1 MKAWLLLAC
10 VLSQGAWA
18 LAPCQ
23 SNTAVGN
30 WCEIGIDAL
39 HPTQGGVGQIQVD
52 ETQATLAG
60 MSAKQL
66 DKLMIKKEI
75 PVVIAPDGS
84 YWLVDRHHLTKALWQ
99 QGVKDAR
106 VKVIGRLQDKANF
119 WSQMQNNHWAWLKDE
134 KGQPLTPEQLPTSID
149 KLPDYPYRTLAGLLQ
164 NAGYFRKDK
173 QVYFV
178 EFAWASWLG
187 KQMQWMP
194 VDSANMA
201 ARLQQAKRLACG
213 SDAKDL
219 PGYPGKQCSLNQSK
233 SAQ

>member
-10 VLSQGAWA
+10 VLSQSAWA

-23 SNTAVGN
+23 SDTAVGN

-66 DKLMIKKEI
+66 DKLMKKKEI

-194 VDSANMA
+194 VDNSNLA
-201 ARLQQAKRLACG
+201 ARLQQTKRLACG

>member
-23 SNTAVGN
+23 SDTAVGN

-66 DKLMIKKEI
+66 DKLMKKKEI

-134 KGQPLTPEQLPTSID
+134 KGQPLTPEQLPTRID

-194 VDSANMA
+194 VDNSNLA

-213 SDAKDL
+213 SDASDL

>member
-66 DKLMIKKEI
+66 DKFMKKKEI

-134 KGQPLTPEQLPTSID
+134 KGQPLTPEQLPSSID

-194 VDSANMA
+194 VDRANLA

>member
-10 VLSQGAWA
+10 VLSQSAWA

-23 SNTAVGN
+23 SDTAVGN

-39 HPTQGGVGQIQVD
+39 HPTQGGVGQMQVD

-66 DKLMIKKEI
+66 DKLMKKKEI

-194 VDSANMA
+194 VDNSNLA

-213 SDAKDL
+213 SDASDL

>member
-23 SNTAVGN
+23 SDTAVGN

-66 DKLMIKKEI
+66 DKLMKKKEI

-194 VDSANMA
+194 VDNSNLA

-213 SDAKDL
+213 SDANDL

>member
-23 SNTAVGN
+23 SDTAVGN

-66 DKLMIKKEI
+66 DKLMKKKEI
-75 PVVIAPDGS
+75 PVVIAPDGG

-134 KGQPLTPEQLPTSID
+134 KGQPLTPEQLPTRID
-149 KLPDYPYRTLAGLLQ
+149 QLPDYPYRTLAGLLQ
-164 NAGYFRKDK
+164 DAGYFRKDK

-194 VDSANMA
+194 VDNSNLA

-213 SDAKDL
+213 SDASDL

>member
-1 MKAWLLLAC
+1 MKAWLLLAG

-23 SNTAVGN
+23 SDTAVGN

-66 DKLMIKKEI
+66 DKLMKKKEI

-164 NAGYFRKDK
+164 DAGYFRKDK

-194 VDSANMA
+194 VDNSNLA

-213 SDAKDL
+213 SDASDL

>member
-23 SNTAVGN
+23 SDTAVGN

-66 DKLMIKKEI
+66 DKLMKKKEI

-194 VDSANMA
+194 VDSTNLA

-213 SDAKDL
+213 SDASDL
-219 PGYPGKQCSLNQSK
+219 PGYPGKQCSL
-233 SAQ
+233 

>member
-23 SNTAVGN
+23 SDTAVGN

-39 HPTQGGVGQIQVD
+39 RPTQGGVGQIQVD

-66 DKLMIKKEI
+66 DKLMKKKEI

-194 VDSANMA
+194 VDSANLA

-213 SDAKDL
+213 SDAKEL

-233 SAQ
+233 SVQ

>member
-23 SNTAVGN
+23 SDTAVGN

-66 DKLMIKKEI
+66 DKLMKKKEI
-75 PVVIAPDGS
+75 PVVIAPDGG

-134 KGQPLTPEQLPTSID
+134 KGQPLTPEQLPTRID
-149 KLPDYPYRTLAGLLQ
+149 LLPDYPYRTLAGLLQ
-164 NAGYFRKDK
+164 DAGYFRKDK

-194 VDSANMA
+194 VDNSNLA

-213 SDAKDL
+213 SDASDL

>member
-23 SNTAVGN
+23 RETAVGN

-66 DKLMIKKEI
+66 DKLMKKKEI
-75 PVVIAPDGS
+75 PVVIAPDGG

-99 QGVKDAR
+99 QGVTEAR
-106 VKVIGRLQDKANF
+106 VKVIGRLQDKDNF

-134 KGQPLTPEQLPTSID
+134 KGQPLTPEQLPTRID
-149 KLPDYPYRTLAGLLQ
+149 KLSDYPYRTLAGLLQ
-164 NAGYFRKDK
+164 DAGYFSKDK

-194 VDSANMA
+194 VDSANLA

-219 PGYPGKQCSLNQSK
+219 PGYPGKQCSQSK
-233 SAQ
+233 TVQ

>member
-23 SNTAVGN
+23 SDTAVGN

-66 DKLMIKKEI
+66 DKLMKKKEI
-75 PVVIAPDGS
+75 PVVIAPDSS

-134 KGQPLTPEQLPTSID
+134 KGQPLTPEQLPTRID

-173 QVYFV
+173 RVYFV

-187 KQMQWMP
+187 KQMQWVP
-194 VDSANMA
+194 VDSANLA

-213 SDAKDL
+213 SDAKEL

-233 SAQ
+233 SAH

>member
-23 SNTAVGN
+23 SDTAVGN

-39 HPTQGGVGQIQVD
+39 HPTQVGVGQIQVD

-66 DKLMIKKEI
+66 DKLMKKKEI

-106 VKVIGRLQDKANF
+106 VKVIGRLQDKAHF

-194 VDSANMA
+194 VDSANLA

>member
-23 SNTAVGN
+23 SDTAVGN

-66 DKLMIKKEI
+66 DKLMKKKEI

-134 KGQPLTPEQLPTSID
+134 KGQPLTPEQLPTRID

-173 QVYFV
+173 RVYFV

-187 KQMQWMP
+187 KQMQWVP
-194 VDSANMA
+194 VDSANLA

-213 SDAKDL
+213 SDAKEL

>member
-1 MKAWLLLAC
+1 MKAGLLLAC
-10 VLSQGAWA
+10 LLSQGAWA

-23 SNTAVGN
+23 SDTAVGS

-66 DKLMIKKEI
+66 DKLMKKKEI
-75 PVVIAPDGS
+75 PVVIAPDGG

-119 WSQMQNNHWAWLKDE
+119 WSQMQNNHWAWLRDE
-134 KGQPLTPEQLPTSID
+134 KGQPLTPEQLPSRID
-149 KLPDYPYRTLAGLLQ
+149 QLPDYPYRTLAGLLQ
-164 NAGYFRKDK
+164 NAGYFSKER

-187 KQMQWMP
+187 KQMQWLP
-194 VDSANMA
+194 VDSANLA

-213 SDAKDL
+213 SDAREL
-219 PGYPGKQCSLNQSK
+219 PGYPGKQCTLNKSK
-233 SAQ
+233 TVQ

>member
-23 SNTAVGN
+23 SDTAVGN

-66 DKLMIKKEI
+66 DKLMKKKEI

-164 NAGYFRKDK
+164 DAGYFRKDK

-194 VDSANMA
+194 VDSTNLA

-213 SDAKDL
+213 SDASDL

>member
-23 SNTAVGN
+23 SDTAVGN

-66 DKLMIKKEI
+66 DKLMKKKEI

-164 NAGYFRKDK
+164 DAGYFRKDK

-194 VDSANMA
+194 VDNSNLA

-213 SDAKDL
+213 SDASDL

>member
-10 VLSQGAWA
+10 VLSQSAWA

-23 SNTAVGN
+23 SDTAVGN

-66 DKLMIKKEI
+66 DKLMKKKEI
-75 PVVIAPDGS
+75 PVVIAPDGG

-134 KGQPLTPEQLPTSID
+134 KGQPLTPEQLPTRID
-149 KLPDYPYRTLAGLLQ
+149 QLPDYPYRTLAGLLQ
-164 NAGYFRKDK
+164 DAGYFHKDK

-194 VDSANMA
+194 VDNSNLA

-213 SDAKDL
+213 SDASDL

>member
-23 SNTAVGN
+23 SDTAVGN

-66 DKLMIKKEI
+66 DKLMKKKEI

-194 VDSANMA
+194 VDSANLA
-201 ARLQQAKRLACG
+201 ASLQQAKRLACG

>member
-10 VLSQGAWA
+10 MLSQGAWA

-23 SNTAVGN
+23 SDTAVGN

-39 HPTQGGVGQIQVD
+39 HPTQGGVGQMQVD

-66 DKLMIKKEI
+66 DKLMKKKEI

-134 KGQPLTPEQLPTSID
+134 KGQPLTPEQLPSSID

-194 VDSANMA
+194 VDNSNLA

-213 SDAKDL
+213 SDAKEL

>member
-10 VLSQGAWA
+10 VLSQSAWA

-23 SNTAVGN
+23 SDTAVGN

-52 ETQATLAG
+52 ETQATMAG

-66 DKLMIKKEI
+66 DKLMKKKEI

-194 VDSANMA
+194 VDNSNLA

-213 SDAKDL
+213 SDASDL

>member
-10 VLSQGAWA
+10 VLSQSAWA

-23 SNTAVGN
+23 SDTAVGN

-66 DKLMIKKEI
+66 DKLMKKKEI

-164 NAGYFRKDK
+164 DAGYFRKDK

-194 VDSANMA
+194 VDNSNLT

-213 SDAKDL
+213 SDASDL

>member
-23 SNTAVGN
+23 SDTAVGN

-66 DKLMIKKEI
+66 DKLMKKKEI

-134 KGQPLTPEQLPTSID
+134 KGQPLTPEQLPSSID

-194 VDSANMA
+194 VDSANLA
-201 ARLQQAKRLACG
+201 VRLQQAKRLACG

>member
-23 SNTAVGN
+23 SDTAVGN

-66 DKLMIKKEI
+66 DKLMKKKEI

-164 NAGYFRKDK
+164 DAGYFRKDK

-194 VDSANMA
+194 VDNSNLT

-213 SDAKDL
+213 SDASDL

-233 SAQ
+233 IAQ

>member
-10 VLSQGAWA
+10 VLSQSAWA

-23 SNTAVGN
+23 SDTAVGN

-66 DKLMIKKEI
+66 DKLMKKKEI

-99 QGVKDAR
+99 QGVRDAR

-134 KGQPLTPEQLPTSID
+134 KGQPLTPEQLPSSID

-173 QVYFV
+173 QIYFV

-187 KQMQWMP
+187 KQMQWMS
-194 VDSANMA
+194 VDSANLA

-213 SDAKDL
+213 SDASDL

>member
-23 SNTAVGN
+23 SDTAVGN

-66 DKLMIKKEI
+66 DKLMKKKEI

-134 KGQPLTPEQLPTSID
+134 KGQPLTPEQLPSSID

-187 KQMQWMP
+187 KQMQWML
-194 VDSANMA
+194 VDSANLA

-213 SDAKDL
+213 SDASDL

>member
-23 SNTAVGN
+23 RDTAVGN

-66 DKLMIKKEI
+66 DKLMKKKEI

-134 KGQPLTPEQLPTSID
+134 KGQPLTPEQLPSSID

-194 VDSANMA
+194 VDSANLA

-219 PGYPGKQCSLNQSK
+219 PGYLGKQCSLNQSK

>member
-52 ETQATLAG
+52 ETQATLAD

-66 DKLMIKKEI
+66 DKLMKKKEI

-134 KGQPLTPEQLPTSID
+134 KGQRLTPEHLPTSID

-194 VDSANMA
+194 VDSANLA

-213 SDAKDL
+213 SDAKEL

>member
-1 MKAWLLLAC
+1 MKAWLVLAC

-23 SNTAVGN
+23 SDTAVGN

-66 DKLMIKKEI
+66 DKLMKKKEI

-194 VDSANMA
+194 VDNSNLA

-213 SDAKDL
+213 SDASDL

>member
-10 VLSQGAWA
+10 VLSQAAWA

-23 SNTAVGN
+23 SDTAVGN

-52 ETQATLAG
+52 ETQATLAD

-66 DKLMIKKEI
+66 DKLMKKKEI

-194 VDSANMA
+194 VDSANLA
-201 ARLQQAKRLACG
+201 VRLQQAKRLACG

>member
-23 SNTAVGN
+23 SDTAVGN

-60 MSAKQL
+60 MSTKQL
-66 DKLMIKKEI
+66 DKLMKKKEI

-99 QGVKDAR
+99 QGVKEAR

-134 KGQPLTPEQLPTSID
+134 KGQPLTPEQLPTGID

-194 VDSANMA
+194 VDRANLA

-213 SDAKDL
+213 SDAKGL

>member
-1 MKAWLLLAC
+1 MRVWMLLAC

-18 LAPCQ
+18 LAPCEKTSQ
-23 SNTAVGN
+23 VGS
-30 WCEIGIDAL
+30 WCEVSIDQL
-39 HPTQGGVGQIQVD
+39 HPTQGGVGQLQVD
-52 ETQATLAG
+52 TTVAELADK
-60 MSAKQL
+60 SEKQL
-66 DKLMIKKEI
+66 DKLMKKKEI
-75 PVVIAPDGS
+75 PIVIAPDGG

-99 QGVKDAR
+99 QGVKEAR
-106 VKVIGRLQDKANF
+106 VKVIARFQDGASF

-134 KGQPLTPEQLPTSID
+134 RGQPLTPEQLPGHIGE
-149 KLPDYPYRTLAGLLQ
+149 LPDYPYRTLAGLLQ
-164 NAGYFRKDK
+164 DAGYFSKDK

-194 VDSANMA
+194 VDNSNLA

-213 SDAKDL
+213 SDASDL

>member
-23 SNTAVGN
+23 SDTAVGN

-39 HPTQGGVGQIQVD
+39 HPTQGGVGQMQVD
-52 ETQATLAG
+52 ATQATLAG

-66 DKLMIKKEI
+66 DKLMKKKEI

-194 VDSANMA
+194 VDNSNLA

-213 SDAKDL
+213 SDAKEL

>member
-23 SNTAVGN
+23 SDTAVGN

-66 DKLMIKKEI
+66 DKLMKKKEI
-75 PVVIAPDGS
+75 PIVIAPDGG

-99 QGVKDAR
+99 SGVKQAR
-106 VKVIGRLQDKANF
+106 VKVIAHLQDTSSF
-119 WSQMQNNHWAWLKDE
+119 WSQMQGNHWAWLKDE
-134 KGQPLTPEQLPTSID
+134 KGLPLTPEQLPAHIGD
-149 KLPDYPYRTLAGLLQ
+149 LPDYPYRTVAGLLQ
-164 NAGYFRKDK
+164 DAGYVDK
-173 QVYFV
+173 RDQV
-178 EFAWASWLG
+178 
-187 KQMQWMP
+187 
-194 VDSANMA
+194 
-201 ARLQQAKRLACG
+201 
-213 SDAKDL
+213 
-219 PGYPGKQCSLNQSK
+219 
-233 SAQ
+233 

>member
-23 SNTAVGN
+23 SDTAVGN
-30 WCEIGIDAL
+30 WCEIGINAL

-66 DKLMIKKEI
+66 DKLMKKKEI

-194 VDSANMA
+194 VDSANLA

-213 SDAKDL
+213 SDASGL